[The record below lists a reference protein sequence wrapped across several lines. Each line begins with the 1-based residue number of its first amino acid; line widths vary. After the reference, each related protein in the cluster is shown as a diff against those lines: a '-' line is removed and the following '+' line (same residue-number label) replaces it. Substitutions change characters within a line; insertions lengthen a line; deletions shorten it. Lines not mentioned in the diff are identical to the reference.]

1 MWGGRT
7 GGTLQTWGCCHGS
20 SDFGTTTLIF
30 LSFCTLFW
38 FIDLDSLSNLF
49 LLRRQGALGLE
60 NPSKFNVGCAQKSL
74 RTTALTNSVP
84 LLWNLSDHK
93 QRGSTSQY
101 RHHVINSVHGG
112 VKTHPVI
119 ISSPQALSGDNPATQ
134 NPFFT
139 LNGLMNSIHT
149 RDVNLSS
156 DPDSIKI
163 RVWLR
168 KWSGS
173 STKRKVPPPPV
184 PVPPSSGVLIKVSR
198 GQRLLQSIDAPSEC
212 VCEHGVCKWDFYF
225 LVINVLLLTHT
236 HTHKKEFRSNLLA
249 VFMKHNTKWNKGA
262 YGPAREQ

>member
-20 SDFGTTTLIF
+20 SEHFDF
-30 LSFCTLFW
+30 CLFVL
-38 FIDLDSLSNLF
+38 FDAIDLDSLSNLF

-74 RTTALTNSVP
+74 ITTALTNSVP

-93 QRGSTSQY
+93 QSGSTSQY

-119 ISSPQALSGDNPATQ
+119 ISSPQALSGDNPTTQ

-173 STKRKVPPPPV
+173 STKRKVPPPR
-184 PVPPSSGVLIKVSR
+184 PPSPVLSP
-198 GQRLLQSIDAPSEC
+198 LFWCAYQSVPRPEAAAVNRCSIRVCLWARC
-212 VCEHGVCKWDFYF
+212 V
-225 LVINVLLLTHT
+225 
-236 HTHKKEFRSNLLA
+236 
-249 VFMKHNTKWNKGA
+249 
-262 YGPAREQ
+262 